1 MKIAN
6 ICLALTLTFGVSAA
20 LHNDALGQQ
29 GQNLHKTTNVYL
41 YQQEVKG
48 IEQYE
53 KELSLISSVP
63 VPTFEDKMMVEM
75 VDVYLGGGLSKIAS
89 DFNLNDL
96 EVVTVARIASP
107 AELSRMLMTDQVIK
121 RSWVDPRPSP
131 LAVMVGMVLA
141 GHTDTAIHEL
151 LPALVDHRDAQ
162 MLKKLEAEKALL
174 DIREWCWTNLPFP
187 PFPFPGR

>member
-6 ICLALTLTFGVSAA
+6 ICLALIFTFGAFA
-20 LHNDALGQQ
+20 TLQNDALGQQ
-29 GQNLHKTTNVYL
+29 FQNLHKTTNVYL

-48 IEQYE
+48 IQQYE
-53 KELSLISSVP
+53 KDISLKPSVP
-63 VPTFEDKMMVEM
+63 VPTFEDEMMVEM

-107 AELSRMLMTDQVIK
+107 AELSSMLMTDQVIK

-131 LAVMVGMVLA
+131 MAVMVGMVLA

-151 LPALVDHRDAQ
+151 LPALIDLRDAQ
-162 MLKKLEAEKALL
+162 ILKKIEAEKALL